1 MLPPSAMQR
10 LRSRA
15 STACFCAS
23 VIGHSS
29 STARMSVLKRS
40 RFSAF
45 IRLMQNWFSQ

>member
-1 MLPPSAMQR
+1 MFPPSAMQR

-15 STACFCAS
+15 STACFCSS

-29 STARMSVLKRS
+29 RYARSFALKRS

-45 IRLMQNWFSQ
+45 MSDMQDWLR